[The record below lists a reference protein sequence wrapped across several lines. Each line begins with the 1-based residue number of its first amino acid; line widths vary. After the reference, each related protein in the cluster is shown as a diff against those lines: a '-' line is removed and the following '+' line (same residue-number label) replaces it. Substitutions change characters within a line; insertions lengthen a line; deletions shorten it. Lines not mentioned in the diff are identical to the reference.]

1 FLLEKKEK
9 YPENF
14 STKFIDYQ
22 SLKTYIKEEIK
33 PNDLSNLTTNNSTD
47 FKKQVK
53 SKLNKLE
60 EKIFEFFNLI
70 EIEVNNLEKVYQL
83 ELNSVELKFQLFF
96 DNFLKKEKSASVNS
110 DDNYLTFQNF
120 LKDVVRLE
128 RFILLN
134 YTGLKIGAQF
144 IMTLTDLNFFKSVK
158 LSNLK
163 KQLIELVTVNN
174 GSELVNSGTSTPTAV
189 TLSKKNNGSSIFN
202 TTLVEQ
208 SLNSLSLSIPASL
221 TSSEQSS
228 FPPPNSLLPNQ
239 KILISMN
246 GPHGTDII
254 GAVLQCVSKYNLPVE
269 DFVLSR
275 LYHNVTFGC
284 LTKINNESVQI
295 FQDLNVLAKKW
306 ESSLF
311 YDSYSDSDKVFNSLE
326 DAPYQDRVKYTA
338 TVLNQV
344 GLSSEFL
351 FDFTRLLLDYKISVE
366 KMFKL
371 SGLQKGEM
379 LCSADFK
386 LSVPLNVDF
395 DQFRADLFNL
405 SGKHGTDVA
414 LQPNDVFRKSKRLVI
429 FDMDSTLIQQEVI
442 DEIAK
447 HAGVVGEVAK
457 ITEAAMNGEID
468 FKESLK
474 QRVALLKG
482 TSVNVLEIVKEKLT
496 FTEGAHSLCKALKKL
511 GYKLAVISGG
521 FMPLALHVKNHLVST
536 DGKTL
541 TGETIGP
548 IVDGMRKAELLDV
561 IAQAE
566 SVSSEQ
572 VIAVGDGANDLWML
586 AAAGL

>member
-1 FLLEKKEK
+1 
-9 YPENF
+9 
-14 STKFIDYQ
+14 
-22 SLKTYIKEEIK
+22 
-33 PNDLSNLTTNNSTD
+33 
-47 FKKQVK
+47 
-53 SKLNKLE
+53 
-60 EKIFEFFNLI
+60 
-70 EIEVNNLEKVYQL
+70 
-83 ELNSVELKFQLFF
+83 
-96 DNFLKKEKSASVNS
+96 
-110 DDNYLTFQNF
+110 
-120 LKDVVRLE
+120 
-128 RFILLN
+128 
-134 YTGLKIGAQF
+134 
-144 IMTLTDLNFFKSVK
+144 MTLTDLNFFKSVK

-228 FPPPNSLLPNQ
+228 FPPPNN
-239 KILISMN
+239 
-246 GPHGTDII
+246 II

-521 FMPLALHVKNHLVST
+521 FMPLALHVKNHLGLDYAFANQLKVST

-586 AAAGL
+586 AAAGLGIAFNAKPRVQEKARARINQKSLRNVLYLLGFNDEELKQLDGI